1 LIFFAVRRTTFR
13 SAAMT
18 DLELKRNEVEGTLA
32 ELDRLLAKAEE
43 AYELMAWAEEDEN
56 DE

>member
-1 LIFFAVRRTTFR
+1 
-13 SAAMT
+13 MT
-18 DLELKRNEVEGTLA
+18 DLELKRNEVEGAMA
-32 ELDRLLAKAEE
+32 ELDRILAKAEE